1 MAKSCLI
8 FVTALCALT
17 AVSCSKNKRQ
27 GYQLV
32 IPDGEVTSSPSDSS
46 VKIGDKLTIFC
57 AYPSY
62 MLPYIQ
68 KPRICHDD
76 IKNGKKFGT
85 VCLGLKSTTNSGELV
100 NFLYQYTPS
109 HRGEHGLRFTCSNL
123 AGSVE
128 LNLLYGPI
136 ISDIRN
142 NTSKTLRLADSD
154 NIQLFA
160 DEGDS
165 LWLSFNVEANPPMTS
180 NDVHIISSAAPY
192 PNVNVTGSNVKLN
205 FSNVRRTNAGMY
217 EIIMK
222 NTVGNSTLTFQLV
235 AYFGP
240 RFRYTNGTYSQL
252 VNQNITLSCALQE
265 KTNPP
270 STITFSTTAN
280 YTSNV
285 HWLPTQN
292 LIKFHTLVI
301 PNSGYYNCTA
311 RNAYGSV
318 TQWYILDIGYPVNE
332 TVIGNLSYSTGIF
345 TVNYTYL
352 TPHDESIYRYMV
364 ILLKAHFGINVFQ
377 SFVAVRAHYNTALP
391 SFDSFNVTLT
401 TTMKYYFMVAAIN
414 KYMKY
419 EINVILFCFSINE
432 ENEILYRHG
441 LANEDS
447 CKGRD

>member
-332 TVIGNLSYSTGIF
+332 TVLANLSYTPG
-345 TVNYTYL
+345 VLAANYTYL
-352 TPHDESIYRYMV
+352 TPHDESIPHYR
-364 ILLKAHFGINVFQ
+364 VFLFQ
-377 SFVAVRAHYNTALP
+377 TYPGFTYFASIVAGRMHRNTTLP
-391 SFDSFNVTLT
+391 PVESFNVTLT
-401 TTMKYYFMVAAIN
+401 TTMKYLFLVMAIN
-414 KYMKY
+414 KYMKHDVQLVT
-419 EINVILFCFSINE
+419 IRFTLNE
-432 ENEILYRHG
+432 ENEIV
-441 LANEDS
+441 
-447 CKGRD
+447 

>member
-332 TVIGNLSYSTGIF
+332 TVQGNLSYSPGILIA
-345 TVNYTYL
+345 NYTYL
-352 TPHDESIYRYMV
+352 TPHDESIPYYRV
-364 ILLKAHFGINVFQ
+364 FLVHDFQ
-377 SFVAVRAHYNTALP
+377 SFVAVRMHHNILP
-391 SFDSFNVTLT
+391 PVETFNVTLT
-401 TTMKYYFMVAAIN
+401 TTIKYLFLVMAIN
-414 KYMKY
+414 KYMKHDVQVVT
-419 EINVILFCFSINE
+419 IRFTIDE
-432 ENEILYRHG
+432 ENNIVYKDN
-441 LANEDS
+441 A
-447 CKGRD
+447 

>member
-318 TQWYILDIGYPVNE
+318 TQWYILDIGYPVNDKIE
-332 TVIGNLSYSTGIF
+332 GKLLSYTPGSLTAQYTYITYDRNTTYYSVLISKLHKWYHIDVYIKFAGLVHYKSLPPVESYDVNL
-345 TVNYTYL
+345 TTAVNYRLVVLGY
-352 TPHDESIYRYMV
+352 
-364 ILLKAHFGINVFQ
+364 
-377 SFVAVRAHYNTALP
+377 
-391 SFDSFNVTLT
+391 
-401 TTMKYYFMVAAIN
+401 N
-414 KYMKY
+414 KYTEYPTFLVKIPFT
-419 EINVILFCFSINE
+419 INDK
-432 ENEILYRHG
+432 NEIQI
-441 LANEDS
+441 
-447 CKGRD
+447 